1 MKAHKIIY
9 VVLVLSQIIGMV
21 CLIFLYGVFAEFNG
35 RKQELDIDNK
45 YIDLSFEGVTI
56 GEIKELIRTT
66 CAEVEADLS
75 YVYTMA
81 LTDLEY
87 PVNIY
92 SGYSNGEFMNAELI
106 EENRNIISGHFRI

>member
-1 MKAHKIIY
+1 MFKLLKNSMKAHKIIY
-9 VVLVLSQIIGMV
+9 VVLILSQIIGMV

-45 YIDLSFEGVTI
+45 YIDLSFEDVTI

-92 SGYSNGEFMNAELI
+92 S
-106 EENRNIISGHFRI
+106 

>member
-9 VVLVLSQIIGMV
+9 VVLILSQIIGMV

-56 GEIKELIRTT
+56 GEIKELGQH
-66 CAEVEADLS
+66 AQKWKQ
-75 YVYTMA
+75 
-81 LTDLEY
+81 
-87 PVNIY
+87 IY
-92 SGYSNGEFMNAELI
+92 RMYILW
-106 EENRNIISGHFRI
+106 R

>member
-1 MKAHKIIY
+1 MFKLLKNSMKAHKIIY
-9 VVLVLSQIIGMV
+9 AVLVLSQIIGMV

-75 YVYTMA
+75 YKEQKYRYCNA
-81 LTDLEY
+81 GFCIAGK
-87 PVNIY
+87 IY
-92 SGYSNGEFMNAELI
+92 GN
-106 EENRNIISGHFRI
+106 